1 MPSEQFRFSSLLKTC
16 LLFFSS
22 PSVNHCLDLQA
33 NGISAGAQ
41 RIINTKTLE
50 FKVISRASMV
60 NTAHKTLFS
69 KIVLAECSRTFVQV
83 LKHLESSLHQMWAQ
97 VSNKT
102 EAAIFN
108 MKKFG
113 DISVLSTGDKI
124 KANETATLKSVK
136 PAGIEFQ
143 ESQVS
148 SISRSQ
154 GLRTASGVVT
164 FRIEGEM
171 MAIAIA
177 WAVSISFSINV
188 T

>member
-1 MPSEQFRFSSLLKTC
+1 MPLEQFRFSSLLK
-16 LLFFSS
+16 LFTFF
-22 PSVNHCLDLQA
+22 PSANHGLDLQA

-148 SISRSQ
+148 SMTRSQ

>member
-1 MPSEQFRFSSLLKTC
+1 M
-16 LLFFSS
+16 
-22 PSVNHCLDLQA
+22 DLQA

-69 KIVLAECSRTFVQV
+69 KIVLAECSRTFVQA
-83 LKHLESSLHQMWAQ
+83 LKHYDCSLHQMCAQ

-143 ESQVS
+143 SQVS
-148 SISRSQ
+148 SMTRSQ

-177 WAVSISFSINV
+177 WAVSIIFSINV